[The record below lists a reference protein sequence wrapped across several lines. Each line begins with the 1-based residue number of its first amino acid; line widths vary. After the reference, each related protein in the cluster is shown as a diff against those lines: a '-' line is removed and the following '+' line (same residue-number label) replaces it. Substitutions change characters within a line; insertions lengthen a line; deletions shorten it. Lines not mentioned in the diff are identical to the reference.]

1 MNRVLWSLK
10 TADLKPRNPSTVN
23 PQPST
28 VKPYAFLFLL
38 AYLLPGAGQSQ
49 AILPPWQEGFLDIH
63 HISTGRGDA
72 AYLVFPDGTT
82 LLVDAGDISDTH
94 PRTLSPRNTVRKPDD
109 TRSAGAWIADYI
121 RQFAPTGRPPVLDY
135 ALITHYH
142 DDHFGEWDE
151 NRPFST
157 GGYRL
162 TGMMEVGDLIPIRT
176 MLDRGF
182 DFPIDLKSEAFAAG
196 ASTDEYHILQTLREY
211 WKFIEFQKE
220 KHGMVN
226 EPIRPGSGRQITLQY
241 HPQNFPGFEVR
252 NISSNG
258 RIWTGYAEGETFQLF
273 QAGQYPGENPLS
285 NAVRISFGDF
295 DYFTGGDISGMN
307 AIGESDM
314 NSVEA
319 NLAPVVGPVD
329 AATLNH
335 HGNRDSQSPY
345 YVRTLRPRVWV
356 QQNWSSDHPGEEVLR
371 RITSPVLYPG
381 ERDLF
386 STDMLEANELVIG
399 GRIEQSYK
407 SRHGHVLI
415 RVYDNG
421 ARYKVF
427 ILDDNSAKREVIGE
441 FGPYAAR

>member
-1 MNRVLWSLK
+1 MK
-10 TADLKPRNPSTVN
+10 YRNPSTV
-23 PQPST
+23 
-28 VKPYAFLFLL
+28 KFLFLL
-38 AYLLPGAGQSQ
+38 ASLLPCPGQGQSQ
-49 AILPPWQEGFLDIH
+49 AALPPWQEGFLDIH

-72 AYLVFPDGTT
+72 AYLIFPDGTT

-94 PRTLSPRNTVRKPDD
+94 PRTLSPRNTVRKPDN
-109 TRSAGAWIADYI
+109 TRSTGAWIADYI
-121 RQFAPTGRPPVLDY
+121 RQFAPAGRPPVLDY

-151 NRPFST
+151 NRPISPK

-162 TGMMEVGDLIPIRT
+162 TGMMEVGDLIPIHV

-182 DFPIDLKSEAFAAG
+182 DFPINLKSEAFAEG
-196 ASTDEYHILQTLREY
+196 ASADEYHILQTLREY
-211 WKFIEFQKE
+211 WKFIEFHQKNN
-220 KHGMVN
+220 GLVN
-226 EPIRPGSGRQITLQY
+226 EAIRPGSSRQITLKY
-241 HPQNFPGFEVR
+241 HPEDFPGFLVR

-273 QAGQYPGENPLS
+273 QDGQYPGENPLS
-285 NAVRISFGDF
+285 NAVRISFGHF

-307 AIGESDM
+307 PIGESDM

-345 YVRTLRPRVWV
+345 YVRTLRPRVWI

-371 RITSPVLYPG
+371 RITAKTLYPG

-399 GRIEQSYK
+399 DRIGQSYK
-407 SRHGHVLI
+407 SRHGHVVI

-421 ARYKVF
+421 ARFKVF
-427 ILDDNSAKREVIGE
+427 ILDDGSAKREVIGV
-441 FGPYAAR
+441 FGPYEAR